1 MATVLDAAA
10 FINAEALFGREE
22 DFYTVR
28 DVLEELRDVKS
39 RSLADA
45 AISAGKLTVL
55 EPEKKN
61 VDEVRKAAESVGSA
75 GRLSDADV
83 KVLALAL
90 ELGAKIITDDY
101 TVQNLAAHL
110 GLEYEGVMRGKIAKK
125 RVFKRKPPLSS

>member
-10 FINAEALFGREE
+10 FINAEALFGRDE

-45 AISAGKLTVL
+45 ALSAGKLRIL

-61 VDEVRKAAESVGSA
+61 VELVRKKAGLVGSA

-83 KVLALAL
+83 KILALAL
-90 ELGAKIITDDY
+90 ELGARIITDDY

-110 GLEYEGVMRGKIAKK
+110 KLEYAGVMRGKIERK
-125 RVFKRKPPLSS
+125 RVFKRKQ